1 MARRTRLLLCATVAA
16 LLVEVGGATGAKPG
30 AAISTPPSFALTTWK
45 AAGDNVAAA
54 RGTIMLNGAPVSG
67 ARVRVDAFDLRAPTD
82 AGGHFVYLV
91 DDTRLARHVVSVVD
105 TSAAHVGSRPLTK
118 DERSALAAERSAIT
132 VAYPVHDLHV
142 SRDRNGR
149 PVVSGRISYADGAAP
164 PAVSLYS
171 YELTGTVTDANGK
184 PVVGARVSTRTLDR
198 DYWTVSSPTDAHGR
212 YSSLFTASDEAGRNP
227 VPFTVRIAK
236 GDLVYQFLSLEFV
249 EFQRLRSARM
259 DLRLPPHGYP
269 MVLPLPRAYPGAI
282 YEGIVVGV
290 AQGDTALRPVNAMW
304 PDARGR
310 FRITLPSSVAGR
322 TVSLWEGKLD
332 LFSRAAGSPG
342 GSIDLRDWPG
352 VLPPDAPR
360 GLARVTLRR

>member
-1 MARRTRLLLCATVAA
+1 